1 MLRIVI
7 LLVGFVGLG
16 ACAATGLDPVDR
28 ARVDDVQRTYDSEF
42 RAAIASQGLNVR
54 VDSFSRT
61 LEMIQRDQNPNSQI
75 ASYYDLLEGLIY
87 LQTGQLGLAQAAAP
101 EITASARQL
110 DADGI
115 APRNVVLAENYADLV
130 DARIETDKLRSLDRN
145 SAEQHTQRVAIVSDI
160 EARTARVT
168 NRLCGLG
175 TVDDGAAF
183 VAAYQATSLLEADN
197 AMARA
202 CVPDVTDAEACGRFL
217 EIRPQL
223 NEARNMLA
231 AFAGDVTETS
241 QIAQTRRKIEQDL
254 RHRAGGGPVP
264 PPTDPC

>member
-1 MLRIVI
+1 MLRTVI
-7 LLVGFVGLG
+7 LLVGLVGLG
-16 ACAATGLDPVDR
+16 ACVVTSPSPEDR
-28 ARVDDVQRTYDSEF
+28 ARLDDVQRTYDSEF
-42 RAAIASQGLNVR
+42 RAAISSQGLNVR
-54 VDSFSRT
+54 ADSFPRT
-61 LEMIQRDQNPNSQI
+61 LEMIQHDQNPNNQI
-75 ASYYDLLEGLIY
+75 ASYYALLEGLIY

-130 DARIETDKLRSLDRN
+130 DARIETDELRSLERN
-145 SAEQHTQRVAIVSDI
+145 SAEQHAQRVAIVSDI

-168 NRLCGLG
+168 KRLCRLG
-175 TVDDGAAF
+175 AANDGAAF

-197 AMARA
+197 AMSRA

-217 EIRPQL
+217 GNRPQL

-231 AFAGDVTETS
+231 VFTGDVTDIS

-254 RHRAGGGPVP
+254 SRRAGGVPVP